1 MAPRFFFLFSNKF
14 TIKADIGQEKRFQSE
29 NFEVQFCTWYF
40 CRWPGLPG
48 LRGKPPQ
55 AKFFRGTIFL
65 NQSGIISNRNMP
77 PSFCIKNPKEN
88 IFFYFFRQNLP
99 PSFCTKNPKK
109 IFSFSFLSK
118 ICLQRFFFLLLFFLT
133 QYSLYSF
140 EYWQPI
146 FSVQYWWLTFSPS
159 ADNLYF
165 PPSTDSSYFYPSTTY
180 IFHSADTLYIFS
192 QYWYLIFLH
201 SADSSVSQ
209 CPLSIDCLYFPP
221 TFKRK

>member
-1 MAPRFFFLFSNKF
+1 M
-14 TIKADIGQEKRFQSE
+14 ISE

-48 LRGKPPQ
+48 LRDKPPQ
-55 AKFFRGTIFL
+55 ANFFRGTIFL

-118 ICLQRFFFLLLFFLT
+118 ICLQRFFSFTFFFNPVQLIFPRVLT
-133 QYSLYSF
+133 VYIFRPVLVTYIFPQC
-140 EYWQPI
+140 WQPI
-146 FSVQYWWLTFSPS
+146 FSAQYWQLIFLPQY
-159 ADNLYF
+159 NLYF
-165 PPSTDSSYFYPSTTY
+165 PQCWHP
-180 IFHSADTLYIFS
+180 IFS
-192 QYWYLIFLH
+192 AQYW
-201 SADSSVSQ
+201 
-209 CPLSIDCLYFPP
+209 
-221 TFKRK
+221 

>member
-1 MAPRFFFLFSNKF
+1 M
-14 TIKADIGQEKRFQSE
+14 ISE

-48 LRGKPPQ
+48 LRDKPPQ
-55 AKFFRGTIFL
+55 ANFFRGTIFL

-118 ICLQRFFFLLLFFLT
+118 ICLQRFFSFTFFFNPVQLIFPRVLT
-133 QYSLYSF
+133 AY
-140 EYWQPI
+140 I
-146 FSVQYWWLTFSPS
+146 FRPVLTAHIFTPVQLIFPPVLTSYIFRPVLVAYIFTLGCQYWKK
-159 ADNLYF
+159 
-165 PPSTDSSYFYPSTTY
+165 
-180 IFHSADTLYIFS
+180 I
-192 QYWYLIFLH
+192 
-201 SADSSVSQ
+201 
-209 CPLSIDCLYFPP
+209 
-221 TFKRK
+221 